1 VTTTASASTV
11 AGSKSVPEQRRS
23 SAIASSTGRAAR
35 YERSVVIALNASHVR
50 TIRATGVLVLMLP
63 LAALL
68 GVFARE
74 RQVRIDHAL
83 ELSSA
88 YRGTAFLL
96 GDVVTA
102 YVRIRIPT
110 GGREVFALNVS
121 LALVAAVRSASPPL
135 TAGL

>member
-1 VTTTASASTV
+1 M
-11 AGSKSVPEQRRS
+11 
-23 SAIASSTGRAAR
+23 
-35 YERSVVIALNASHVR
+35 
-50 TIRATGVLVLMLP
+50 LMLP

-68 GVFARE
+68 GGFARE

-88 YRGTAFLL
+88 SRGTAFLL